1 MSGAFGQPI
10 KQATID
16 EYFLTSPGEELVDNT
31 ILQMS
36 KIKNNTSNPFVQLFG
51 PYTKG
56 SDQQRWANYD
66 RRDWSIRQFPV
77 INVYEAES
85 QDKTSSNAWVNGT
98 VAMLVCWPSSQRRS
112 DLSRVQMAFQGA
124 LLDFFESQE
133 ATDMLDELY
142 FIKRDAKVNGLNE
155 YGKIITW
162 TPNVE
167 GIIENEEVPIINNM
181 PDAAFG
187 ATERQFVGLLDA
199 GSGCETVVV
208 TRHTMAGVPRG
219 ERIRARIAAEYRP
232 LEDIISDPPDLL
244 VVTGSN
250 PIESRIEDEPYWSD
264 LCGLLR
270 WASENVPAMV
280 LSCLSAHAALAVFD
294 GVERT
299 TLPAKCTGVFAQEA
313 DPTHPLAAGMPEMG
327 TVVLPHS
334 RLNTVPLQ
342 AVAAAGYAVALQSEE
357 VGWSVVTKTVGE
369 CEVVLVQAHP
379 EYDPSSLVR
388 EYDRDVRRY
397 AGHERDELPCLPRD
411 CVAGP
416 DRDGLRRLHERVVG
430 GERDPALVGRLPLR
444 RGRYPR
450 PLAVARRGQRLY
462 ANLVGTITKRSA

>member
-1 MSGAFGQPI
+1 MTAGVELARALDLGA
-10 KQATID
+10 ATHAA
-16 EYFLTSPGEELVDNT
+16 EGPARWRCALV
-31 ILQMS
+31 
-36 KIKNNTSNPFVQLFG
+36 
-51 PYTKG
+51 
-56 SDQQRWANYD
+56 
-66 RRDWSIRQFPV
+66 
-77 INVYEAES
+77 
-85 QDKTSSNAWVNGT
+85 
-98 VAMLVCWPSSQRRS
+98 
-112 DLSRVQMAFQGA
+112 
-124 LLDFFESQE
+124 
-133 ATDMLDELY
+133 
-142 FIKRDAKVNGLNE
+142 
-155 YGKIITW
+155 
-162 TPNVE
+162 
-167 GIIENEEVPIINNM
+167 NNM

-250 PIESRIEDEPYWSD
+250 PIESLIEDEPYWSD

-270 WASENVPAMV
+270 WGTENVPAMV

-299 TLPAKCTGVFAQEA
+299 TLPVKCTGVFAQQA
-313 DPTHPLAAGMPEMG
+313 DPTHPLAGGMPEMG

-334 RLNTVPLQ
+334 RLNSVPLE

-357 VGWSVVTKTVGE
+357 VGWSVVTKTVGRS
-369 CEVVLVQAHP
+369 EVVLVQAHP

-388 EYDRDVRRY
+388 EYVRDVRRY
-397 AGHERDELPCLPRD
+397 AGYERDELPCLPMD

-416 DRDGLRRLHERVVG
+416 DWDGLRRLHERVVG
-430 GERDPALVGRLPLR
+430 GERDPALVAAFPFGEV
-444 RGRYPR
+444 G
-450 PLAVARRGQRLY
+450 ARAPWPWRAAALRLY
-462 ANLVGTITKRSA
+462 ANLLDTIPKRSA